1 MKQAVRYGAA
11 TAVLAG
17 MVLAACERGA
27 PPVDVRE
34 PAATPPTTEAAPAP
48 VSSPA
53 SGGLEDIVET
63 APTHVVGIS
72 YPKNLADEP
81 GLAAE
86 LQRYADR
93 KRAALA
99 KAVASRAADAP
110 PYDLTLSFTKV
121 YESPQLVAVA
131 ADGSTYTGGAA
142 SRPLAARFVW
152 LRDEDRLLTAADLV
166 PDEASWA
173 RIADD
178 VRAQLRTAYTQRIE
192 ADGMPA
198 AERGAALREASGR
211 IERGTAGGAAH
222 FAMFEPVPAPDGRI
236 GALRFVFPAA
246 QLDTGLHGTHTVE
259 VPAHALRPL
268 VAPRYRE
275 LFAGSAG

>member
-1 MKQAVRYGAA
+1 MKLAMRCGVG
-11 TAVLAG
+11 TVLACA
-17 MVLAACERGA
+17 MLAACERGSTPAEVREPSKA
-27 PPVDVRE
+27 PPVAQAAST
-34 PAATPPTTEAAPAP
+34 PASNPAP
-48 VSSPA
+48 D
-53 SGGLEDIVET
+53 GLADVVET
-63 APTHVVGIS
+63 ASTHVVGIS
-72 YPKNLADEP
+72 YPKDLAGEP

-86 LQRYADR
+86 LQRYADQE
-93 KRAALA
+93 RAALA

-121 YESPQLVAVA
+121 YESPQLLAVA

-166 PDEASWA
+166 PDQASWA
-173 RIADD
+173 RIAED

-198 AERGAALREASGR
+198 DERGAALREASGR
-211 IERGTAGGAAH
+211 IERGTAAGATH
-222 FAMFEPVPAPDGRI
+222 FAMFEPVAGPGGRI

-259 VPAHALRPL
+259 VPAHTLRPL

-275 LFAGSAG
+275 LFAASAG